1 MIVDCHTRIWESP
14 AQLGRGAMLP
24 AGGLRADEQRHR
36 TAAEPVDRSIVLAFK
51 SRHLQAEIPNRLVA
65 EYARRQ
71 ANKVIAF
78 AAVDPTDPSWS
89 RELRAAHEELGL
101 KGVVLSPA
109 LQNFHPADTRAMQ
122 VYEQCLQRGLPV
134 VFEQPCGQA
143 AARLEYADPILLD
156 EVAREFSE
164 LRLVITRL
172 GHPWVEQTLA
182 LLAKHR
188 HVFADLAGILPR
200 RWLSYATLL
209 AACEQNV
216 LDKLLFGSDFPFQSP
231 AACIEA
237 LYSVN
242 QFAQASGL
250 PPVPRE
256 QLRGIVERD
265 VLNLLGI
272 SETPSSSTKARV
284 PIFAADD
291 E

>member
-1 MIVDCHTRIWESP
+1 MIIDCHTRIWESP
-14 AQLGRGAMLP
+14 AQLGRDAPLP
-24 AGGLRADEQRHR
+24 PGGLRADEQRHR
-36 TAAEPVDRSIVLAFK
+36 SAAEPVDRSIVLALK

-65 EYARRQ
+65 DYARRQ
-71 ANKVIAF
+71 AGRVIGF
-78 AAVDPTDPSWS
+78 AAVDPTDSAWLQ
-89 RELRAAHEELGL
+89 ELRAAHEELGL

-122 VYEQCLQRGLPV
+122 VYEQCQQRGLPV
-134 VFEQPCGQA
+134 VIEQPHGQA
-143 AARLEYADPILLD
+143 AARLEYADPVLLD
-156 EVAREFSE
+156 EVAREFGE

-188 HVFADLAGILPR
+188 NVFASLAGILPR
-200 RWLSYATLL
+200 PWLSYTALL

-216 LDKLLFGSDFPFQSP
+216 LDKLLFGSDFPYHSP

-265 VLNLLGI
+265 ALGLLGI
-272 SETPSSSTKARV
+272 SEAPGSSVKARV